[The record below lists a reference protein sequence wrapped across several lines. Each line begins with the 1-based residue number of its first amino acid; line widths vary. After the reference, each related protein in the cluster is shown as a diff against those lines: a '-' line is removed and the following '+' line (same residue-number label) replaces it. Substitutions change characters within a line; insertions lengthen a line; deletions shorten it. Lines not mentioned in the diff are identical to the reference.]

1 MFKIGITCIDIRT
14 VSYMSRILWVI
25 DYDSSILSH
34 LEDRIIFA
42 LNIYE
47 SSIMIQDQ
55 DRILSAFYIYDSLI
69 E

>member
-1 MFKIGITCIDIRT
+1 
-14 VSYMSRILWVI
+14 MSQ
-25 DYDSSILSH
+25 
-34 LEDRIIFA
+34 LEDRLIFA